1 MASGDFVLFRN
12 TPIVDAATS
21 NTTSQ
26 VGEPSVATNGQCVLL
41 TGNWYASFSSDS
53 GTTWSYVDPYH
64 MFPSANSGFCCDQV
78 ALYDPSRDLVFWLL
92 QYSADANR
100 NTLRLAISKGLDNFQ
115 NNRWY
120 WYDFSPDS
128 VNAAWTQQWFDFPDL
143 ALSRN
148 FLYVTSNMFNLGES
162 GGWTRSIVLRL
173 SLDQLAAGTG
183 LNYNYFQ
190 TSDNFSLRC
199 TQGAQDTM
207 YFGSHN
213 STSQL
218 RVFSWPESAGGP
230 VQNDV
235 DVTLWSETGYSGP
248 GPDGRD
254 WLGRADGRIT
264 GAYVAQGVIGFLWT
278 SAQIAGARPFPF
290 ARHVRINESTKA
302 LINQPDVW
310 HPNFA
315 WAYPTAGV
323 NDRAHLG
330 LAAFYGGGTLNPSH
344 AVGLL
349 DDLNATTGLAWLTT
363 VSGSSGPD
371 ANKWGDYLACRRHA
385 GDGVTWVA
393 TGFSEQGGA
402 DQASIEPR
410 FIHFGRRRD
419 GGT

>member
-1 MASGDFVLFRN
+1 MATNDFVLFRN
-12 TPIVDAATS
+12 TPIIDAATS

-26 VGEPSVATNGQCVLL
+26 VGEPSVASNGPCVLL
-41 TGNWYASFSSDS
+41 TGNWYASFSSDT
-53 GTTWSYVDPYH
+53 GTTWSYVDPYNL
-64 MFPSANSGFCCDQV
+64 FPSANSGFCCDQV
-78 ALYDPSRDLVFWLL
+78 ALYDPTHDMVFWLL

-100 NTLRLAISKGLDNFQ
+100 NTLRLAISKGLDSFQ

-128 VNAAWTQQWFDFPDL
+128 VNSEWTSQWFDFPDL

-148 FLYVTSNMFNLGES
+148 FLYITSNMFNLGES
-162 GGWTRSIVLRL
+162 GGFTRSVILRI
-173 SLDQLAAGTG
+173 SLDQLSAGAG

-213 STSQL
+213 STTQI

-235 DVTLWSETGYSGP
+235 DLTPWSQTGYTAP

-254 WLGRADGRIT
+254 WLGRTDGRIT

-278 SAQIAGARPFPF
+278 SAQVTGSRPFPF
-290 ARHVRINESTKA
+290 VKHIRIN
-302 LINQPDVW
+302 D
-310 HPNFA
+310 PNFA
-315 WAYPTAGV
+315 WAYPTAGI
-323 NDRAHLG
+323 NDRGHLG
-330 LAAFYGGGTLNPSH
+330 VAAFYGGGTLNPSH
-344 AVGLL
+344 AVGVW
-349 DDLNATTGLAWLTT
+349 DDVNAATGLSFLTT
-363 VSGSSGPD
+363 VAGSNGPD
-371 ANKWGDYLACRRHA
+371 ANRWGDYLACRRNGA
-385 GDGVTWVA
+385 SGATWIA

-402 DQASIEPR
+402 AAAGIEPR

-419 GGT
+419 GTP